1 MTDSVQFC
9 VNHPK
14 TETRVRCTSC
24 NSPICIKCMRE
35 ASVGMK
41 CPKCARPPL
50 RARVPGKPR
59 HYVAAAASGLGVSV
73 LIGAVSFVLNIRIV
87 GFIVPMLA
95 GFVVGSMV
103 VKAAS
108 GLSNGYIRGI
118 AIITTGI
125 GLLVA
130 PVYFG
135 IPLNS
140 LLNSGFLFPAAVA
153 AAVAGFRVGR

>member
-1 MTDSVQFC
+1 MQVC

-24 NSPICIKCMRE
+24 DSPICTQCMRE

-59 HYVAAAASGLGVSV
+59 HYVAATFAGLMVSV
-73 LIGAVSFVLNIRIV
+73 LIGGISFALRFPII
-87 GFIVPMLA
+87 GFFLPMIA
-95 GFVVGSMV
+95 GFVVGSV
-103 VKAAS
+103 VVRAAS
-108 GLSNGYIRGI
+108 GLSNGFIRGI
-118 AIITTGI
+118 AIVTTGL
-125 GLLVA
+125 GLLAA
-130 PVYFG
+130 PVLLG
-135 IPLNS
+135 IPLA
-140 LLNSGFLFPAAVA
+140 LLVKSGFVLPAIIA